1 MSNNSSKLW
10 LALPTAIIVGIC
22 NVFAFFLFMVLYGHL
37 INPGQED
44 QVYQDAA
51 SRFGPYASIIAGIPI
66 MYLAGRVLRRS
77 LGPRAVKIGIVAWCI
92 YLAVDVAI
100 VTAMG
105 QILNFLPHIIVSFT
119 TKLAAIYFGAKTT
132 KESDQ

>member
-1 MSNNSSKLW
+1 MNKESSRLW

-22 NVFAFFLFMVLYGHL
+22 NVFAFFLFMVLYGHV
-37 INPGQED
+37 IDPGHEEQF
-44 QVYQDAA
+44 YQDAA

-66 MYLAGRVLRRS
+66 MYIAGRILRRY
-77 LGPRAVKIGIVAWCI
+77 LGSRAIKIGIAAWCI

-105 QILNFLPHIIVSFT
+105 QILNFLPHVVVSFA
-119 TKLAAIYFGAKTT
+119 TKFAAIYFGARIKG
-132 KESDQ
+132 ESE